1 MPLRV
6 HVDHVKTLVNRA
18 DVEVLQLAITKF
30 LCQDMQGFVL
40 VGVAFSVGL
49 VEQKKRAETKLSWCD
64 LRGVG
69 QAVWWL

>member
-1 MPLRV
+1 
-6 HVDHVKTLVNRA
+6 
-18 DVEVLQLAITKF
+18 
-30 LCQDMQGFVL
+30 VL

-49 VEQKKRAETKLSWCD
+49 VEQKKRAETELSWCD